1 MSCTTRDT
9 SPHDLCI
16 MTLSLGLMNVLRH
29 SQADRI
35 PFSPISQFFKVYQ
48 SPINAKFLNFSD
60 APPVAWTDITH
71 VNYANPNN
79 PTPPPYSLY
88 TGLTSKQSFIAFV
101 SIWLLQI
108 ICIWVKNLCSSTSF
122 TTLSF
127 FDQMLHSFQSVIAP
141 TSAVDWASGPGN
153 CSDHY
158 IRMKRALRE
167 VVSTLLIN
175 FFFQLIHLIP
185 IIYLGKLAKRRNF

>member
-1 MSCTTRDT
+1 MSCSTRDT

-16 MTLSLGLMNVLRH
+16 MTLSVGLMDVLRH
-29 SQADRI
+29 SQAERI
-35 PFSPISQFFKVYQ
+35 PFSTDSKVVDQ
-48 SPINAKFLNFSD
+48 SPINAEFLDFGD
-60 APPVAWTDITH
+60 APPSSIKWADITH
-71 VNYANPNN
+71 VNYSNQTN

-108 ICIWVKNLCSSTSF
+108 ICIWIKNSCSSTSF
-122 TTLSF
+122 TTLSY

-141 TSAVDWASGPGN
+141 TPAVDWASGPGN

-158 IRMKRALRE
+158 TRMKRALRE

-175 FFFQLIHLIP
+175 FFFQVIHLIP
-185 IIYLGKLAKRRNF
+185 IIYLGKLN

>member
-1 MSCTTRDT
+1 MACSTRDT
-9 SPHDLCI
+9 LLRDLCI

-35 PFSPISQFFKVYQ
+35 PFATDSEVVEQ
-48 SPINAKFLNFSD
+48 SPITSKFLDFGN
-60 APPVAWTDITH
+60 APPSSLKWADITH
-71 VNYANPNN
+71 VDYSNPDD

-88 TGLTSKQSFIAFV
+88 TGLTSKQSFIAFM

-108 ICIWVKNLCSSTSF
+108 ICIWIKNVCSSTSF

-127 FDQMLHSFQSVIAP
+127 FDQILHSFQSVIVP
-141 TSAVDWASGPGN
+141 TPAVDWASGPGN
-153 CSDHY
+153 CFDHY
-158 IRMKRALRE
+158 TRMNRVLRE

-185 IIYLGKLAKRRNF
+185 IIYLGKYIN

>member
-1 MSCTTRDT
+1 MACSTRDT
-9 SPHDLCI
+9 LLRDLCI

-35 PFSPISQFFKVYQ
+35 PFATDSNFVEQ
-48 SPINAKFLNFSD
+48 SPIWPKSKFIYFGD
-60 APPVAWTDITH
+60 APPSSIKWADITH
-71 VNYANPNN
+71 VDYSNLDN

-88 TGLTSKQSFIAFV
+88 TGLTSKHSFIAFV

-108 ICIWVKNLCSSTSF
+108 ICIWIKNVCSSTSF

-127 FDQMLHSFQSVIAP
+127 FDQILHSFQSVIVP
-141 TSAVDWASGPGN
+141 TPAVDWASGPGN
-153 CSDHY
+153 CFDHY
-158 IRMKRALRE
+158 TRMKRALRE

-175 FFFQLIHLIP
+175 FFFQLIHLTP
-185 IIYLGKLAKRRNF
+185 IIYLGKLH

>member
-1 MSCTTRDT
+1 MSCSTRDT
-9 SPHDLCI
+9 SPRDLCI

-35 PFSPISQFFKVYQ
+35 PFSTVSEIVDQ
-48 SPINAKFLNFSD
+48 SPINGMFLNFGD
-60 APPVAWTDITH
+60 APPVAWADITH
-71 VNYANPNN
+71 VNYANPAN

-88 TGLTSKQSFIAFV
+88 TGLTSKQSFIAFL

-108 ICIWVKNLCSSTSF
+108 ICIWIKNVCSSTSF

-127 FDQMLHSFQSVIAP
+127 FDQILHSFQSVIAP
-141 TSAVDWASGPGN
+141 TPSVDWASGPGN
-153 CSDHY
+153 CFDHY

-175 FFFQLIHLIP
+175 FFFQLVHLIP
-185 IIYLGKLAKRRNF
+185 IIYLGKLH

>member
-1 MSCTTRDT
+1 MACSTRET
-9 SPHDLCI
+9 LLRGLCI

-35 PFSPISQFFKVYQ
+35 PFSTDFRYVDQTPFPKS
-48 SPINAKFLNFSD
+48 KFLEFGD
-60 APPVAWTDITH
+60 APPVAWADITH
-71 VNYANPNN
+71 VNYSNPEN

-88 TGLTSKQSFIAFV
+88 TGLTSKHSFIAFV

-108 ICIWVKNLCSSTSF
+108 ICIWIKNVCSSTSF

-127 FDQMLHSFQSVIAP
+127 FDQILHSFQSVIVP
-141 TSAVDWASGPGN
+141 TPAVDWASGPGN
-153 CSDHY
+153 CFDHY
-158 IRMKRALRE
+158 TRMKRALRE

-175 FFFQLIHLIP
+175 FFFQLIHLAP
-185 IIYLGKLAKRRNF
+185 IIYLGKLH

>member
-1 MSCTTRDT
+1 MSCSTRDT
-9 SPHDLCI
+9 SLHDLCI

-35 PFSPISQFFKVYQ
+35 PFATRDINRELLKQ
-48 SPINAKFLNFSD
+48 SPINAKFLNFGD
-60 APPVAWTDITH
+60 APPVAWADITH
-71 VNYANPNN
+71 VNYSNPDN

-88 TGLTSKQSFIAFV
+88 TGLTSKHSFIAFV

-108 ICIWVKNLCSSTSF
+108 ICIWIKNVCSSTSF

-127 FDQMLHSFQSVIAP
+127 FDQILHSFQSVIVP
-141 TSAVDWASGPGN
+141 TPAVDWASGPGN
-153 CSDHY
+153 CFDHY
-158 IRMKRALRE
+158 TRMKRALRE

-175 FFFQLIHLIP
+175 FFFQFIHLTP
-185 IIYLGKLAKRRNF
+185 IIYLGKLH